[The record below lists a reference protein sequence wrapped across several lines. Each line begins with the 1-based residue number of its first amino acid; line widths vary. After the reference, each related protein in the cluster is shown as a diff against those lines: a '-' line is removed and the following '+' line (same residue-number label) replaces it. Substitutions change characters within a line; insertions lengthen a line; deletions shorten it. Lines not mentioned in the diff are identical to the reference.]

1 SINKTAL
8 ITRIYNSYSL
18 LYPTA
23 TTTITIPRTTAAVMS
38 YSPSPNS
45 PSSGQPRQNQAYQ
58 QYQRQQQQPQPG
70 QQQQQQQYQQQYQQQ
85 NQQNQQQNQQQ
96 YQQHQQQMQQQHIQ
110 SLAVWSPSV
119 PVNASVSPLSS
130 SQTPVQISGPLDLK
144 TRGPHPIL
152 PPLKNTHPPPRQNTG
167 PIRSA
172 SLRRQLSQNGLRQQ
186 NSSPSLNQS
195 YNDNDNNDNN
205 NNHQQQQQQQQYY
218 SQQDNPDSR
227 PPYSPNSS
235 TTSTQFSAYGRGPSS
250 SPASSS
256 EGSSRM
262 PPSSSQNDSLLSPV
276 SSPSLQRS
284 NSKIN
289 YSSPLLRSHSRS
301 GSNSPSSPASSSP
314 SQSPLKRSTSILKNG
329 PKDAPYL
336 NNNNG
341 TKSHL
346 ESLNQ
351 TWEPSGPSP
360 ALPTAVGLQGNI
372 HNGGPHALAQYGSA
386 SNLRAKAAAAAAVA
400 AAAAAATSAN
410 EAGTNTAGDQE
421 SKENGSVTATNAPG
435 QGPSSTS
442 AFDSAAQPA
451 LLPHQQETKDNEF
464 AHNPVRDS
472 ENYKVLVPP
481 SPVASPRIS
490 PSAGS
495 AAHAQAQ
502 AGNNFNFLNSD
513 PTLQRSSSRRRMAP
527 PIQVPSAQQQ
537 QQQQQQHP
545 MSSGP
550 QSALSPQSQGITS
563 PVSPGRRH
571 PFHRWE
577 NMVPPPQQ
585 SGEINGHPGPGPRG
599 YAPQRGQGQG
609 QDHHED
615 GDHEDEDVNDDTD
628 GDALSGPED
637 QSRRHHRRQR
647 SAGGDNGPF
656 TPTRSA
662 PQPPNL
668 NGGSVAPNSR
678 EAEMAHIMYIQQQ
691 QALFLQEKAMNPPLK
706 NKSSNGN
713 LSGGNSDG
721 SKIRRKGSRHRKQIS
736 VISEP
741 KLLSSTNQIKT
752 VPIVRPAD
760 QSDNEDAGNKSE
772 YTSGGE
778 GIKNKVRRMRRAVRH
793 AANDVFN
800 NDDSDREDGLGSK
813 SDAEK
818 KGGLKQLKALK
829 SKLAKK
835 LHRPSHGGTSS
846 SRHDHQGGDEHGDAE
861 GRAPVQFFSED
872 NLRARYLEQQQHGG
886 HSLAAAGASLR
897 RSNTTREGTGAMF
910 NRRDPY
916 GTGDKQEYESG
927 DEGKEGAIAEEGQE
941 TELTPQ
947 EAEEAAAAA
956 AAAAKK
962 AKMAKFGSRTFDKD
976 EMMEVKDGTGE
987 SFFVPRWD
995 LDPRADELG
1004 SSKSVISVT
1013 SSRNFHGCGT
1023 GGRDCD
1029 AAGSSPVV
1037 AEDVAGET
1045 TPTGPKKLTWSETA
1059 DGSQPATAQT
1069 DKDAVTISAEST
1081 EQVDP
1086 NTSVSS
1092 SSGLTS
1098 RASMM
1103 SEASSNVSS
1112 VAGIVVAQ
1120 VLTRQNSMR
1129 KNFSRPAI
1137 NDTKKQQQQ
1146 PQEEVQE
1153 KVNEQPTPQQLEDG
1167 ATPAQMDTPHF
1178 GLGISL
1184 PSLPASA
1191 TEKPRESLEEVMADM
1206 SQYQGYQGATEK
1218 QLPPLPQS
1226 ESPHITPLAAMTIRP
1241 LSPIRRNT
1249 ANSANSMSSV
1259 LSSPSSPP
1267 ANLRTISPLDT
1278 AAIQKDAESAQ
1289 AGLAGGSPTS
1299 QSYKHSTTVTVSSP
1313 TSPAKVGSLRSNMS
1327 FGAFAL
1333 SQGPTSPLPSPSIPT
1348 TTAAA
1353 PPTVG
1358 GDSPAPHSSPF
1369 PFPAVLA
1376 RQGSHLTERASI
1388 RSMYADSIYD
1398 CYDYDSGSEYDSQDL
1413 AALSRQESLRRSQLA
1428 EEYESIVAPVAV
1440 AAQVPREIVEEE
1452 VVARSIQDSSVM
1464 TATTAAA
1471 LTPSK
1476 IDTESATTVV
1486 VSLINNEKQVPTA
1499 QVLDSVE
1506 TSSATS
1512 SAISGHLGSDLEVPI
1527 IRLRGTSPGA
1537 AATAVPSANGQSRDS
1552 QALKEEHHVLYE
1564 DLPAAV
1570 AYRMSMMTTVPVDP
1584 VGVAASLSVPLLA
1597 GGSLAGAVAAAA
1609 AAAASGTAT
1618 TGDNSVLMPSRPQ
1631 RNPMRQS
1638 RHGSMLS
1645 IGGSSDLTTT
1655 DSWMTSSVRDTR
1667 DDMSGWDIRGDHPRP
1682 ETVDENESVRR
1693 SLSGSS
1699 RSGSSDHGH
1708 EQEEGSEQA
1717 RRLSVDSFMT
1727 SSSLASSAFQPMSHH
1742 NRHRRSSVRSART
1755 MSMMTD
1761 KSSLILEEE
1770 GSATNSSDEDEDEN
1784 IAHRELKIRIEGLDS
1799 SSSSSSNSHS
1809 DNEGVEDAQGLK
1821 DGESPEGSVIR
1832 HKKQW
1837 YKERRASKRE
1847 TWGSIQSSSS
1857 SDSNTTS
1864 SSSSGSS
1871 HSNFYFNGR
1880 SPSPSPT
1887 EESAPAVIVASKA
1900 F

>member
-1 SINKTAL
+1 
-8 ITRIYNSYSL
+8 
-18 LYPTA
+18 
-23 TTTITIPRTTAAVMS
+23 M
-38 YSPSPNS
+38 
-45 PSSGQPRQNQAYQ
+45 
-58 QYQRQQQQPQPG
+58 
-70 QQQQQQQYQQQYQQQ
+70 
-85 NQQNQQQNQQQ
+85 
-96 YQQHQQQMQQQHIQ
+96 
-110 SLAVWSPSV
+110 
-119 PVNASVSPLSS
+119 
-130 SQTPVQISGPLDLK
+130 
-144 TRGPHPIL
+144 
-152 PPLKNTHPPPRQNTG
+152 PPL
-167 PIRSA
+167 
-172 SLRRQLSQNGLRQQ
+172 
-186 NSSPSLNQS
+186 
-195 YNDNDNNDNN
+195 
-205 NNHQQQQQQQQYY
+205 
-218 SQQDNPDSR
+218 
-227 PPYSPNSS
+227 
-235 TTSTQFSAYGRGPSS
+235 
-250 SPASSS
+250 
-256 EGSSRM
+256 
-262 PPSSSQNDSLLSPV
+262 SQNDSLLSPV
-276 SSPSLQRS
+276 PSPGLQRS

-360 ALPTAVGLQGNI
+360 ALPTAGSQGNI
-372 HNGGPHALAQYGSA
+372 HNGGHHALAQYGSA

-400 AAAAAATSAN
+400 AAAAAAAAVSIN
-410 EAGTNTAGDQE
+410 EAGTNAAGDQE
-421 SKENGSVTATNAPG
+421 SKENGSATATNAPG

-442 AFDSAAQPA
+442 AFDPATQPA
-451 LLPHQQETKDNEF
+451 LLPQQEMKDKEF

-490 PSAGS
+490 PSSGS

-502 AGNNFNFLNSD
+502 AQAAGNFNFLNSD

-537 QQQQQQHP
+537 QQQYP
-545 MSSGP
+545 SGP
-550 QSALSPQSQGITS
+550 QSALSPQQQGITS

-577 NMVPPPQQ
+577 NMAAPQHQ
-585 SGEINGHPGPGPRG
+585 SGEANEQAGPGGRG
-599 YAPQRGQGQG
+599 YAPNRGQGQG

-647 SAGGDNGPF
+647 SAGGDNVPF

-668 NGGSVAPNSR
+668 NSGGVPPNSR

-793 AANDVFN
+793 AANGVFN
-800 NDDSDREDGLGSK
+800 DDDSDREDGLGSK

-846 SRHDHQGGDEHGDAE
+846 SRHGHQGGAGEPGDED

-916 GTGDKQEYESG
+916 GDKQEYESG
-927 DEGKEGAIAEEGQE
+927 DEDAIAEEGQE
-941 TELTPQ
+941 TKPTSQ
-947 EAEEAAAAA
+947 EAEDAAAAA

-962 AKMAKFGSRTFDKD
+962 AKMASRTFDKD

-995 LDPRADELG
+995 FDPRANELG

-1013 SSRNFHGCGT
+1013 SSRKLERSASNVTATSTNIVKPVLNISERLQASAVVEQEDENAVSDKAVTDSKEAT
-1023 GGRDCD
+1023 GSPAVATED
-1029 AAGSSPVV
+1029 A
-1037 AEDVAGET
+1037 AGET
-1045 TPTGPKKLTWSETA
+1045 TPTGPKKLTWSENA
-1059 DGSQPATAQT
+1059 DGILPAAAQAE
-1069 DKDAVTISAEST
+1069 KDTTTILAESV
-1081 EQVDP
+1081 EQSDP
-1086 NTSVSS
+1086 NTSVS

-1098 RASMM
+1098 RASTT
-1103 SEASSNVSS
+1103 SEASS

-1129 KNFSRPAI
+1129 KNFSRPTL
-1137 NDTKKQQQQ
+1137 NDDKKQQQQ
-1146 PQEEVQE
+1146 QQQQNEAHE
-1153 KVNEQPTPQQLEDG
+1153 KVNEQPVPQQLEDS
-1167 ATPAQMDTPHF
+1167 PAPAHTGSPHL

-1184 PSLPASA
+1184 PSSA
-1191 TEKPRESLEEVMADM
+1191 AEQPRESLEEVMADM
-1206 SQYQGYQGATEK
+1206 SQHQGYQGATEK
-1218 QLPPLPQS
+1218 QLPPLPGS
-1226 ESPHITPLAAMTIRP
+1226 ESPRAKPLAAMTIRP

-1249 ANSANSMSSV
+1249 SNSAASMSSV

-1267 ANLRTISPLDT
+1267 TTLRTISPLDT

-1289 AGLAGGSPTS
+1289 AGLAGESTTT
-1299 QSYKHSTTVTVSSP
+1299 QSYKYSATVTASSP
-1313 TSPAKVGSLRSNMS
+1313 TSPSKVGSLRSNMS

-1333 SQGPTSPLPSPSIPT
+1333 SQGPTSPLPSPSPT
-1348 TTAAA
+1348 S
-1353 PPTVG
+1353 
-1358 GDSPAPHSSPF
+1358 SPAPAAAGSESSAPPLSPF

-1413 AALSRQESLRRSQLA
+1413 RRSQLIT
-1428 EEYESIVAPVAV
+1428 EEQATIVAPVA
-1440 AAQVPREIVEEE
+1440 AIAQAPQELTEEE
-1452 VVARSIQDSSVM
+1452 IVVARSIQDSSASTIA
-1464 TATTAAA
+1464 TAATAAA
-1471 LTPSK
+1471 MAPSK
-1476 IDTESATTVV
+1476 AEADTVV
-1486 VSLINNEKQVPTA
+1486 VSLNNNNEQI
-1499 QVLDSVE
+1499 QNSDSAE
-1506 TSSATS
+1506 TSSS
-1512 SAISGHLGSDLEVPI
+1512 SSNANSDLEVPV
-1527 IRLRGTSPGA
+1527 IRLRGTPNA
-1537 AATAVPSANGQSRDS
+1537 APAVVPVTNGDGQNRDS

-1564 DLPAAV
+1564 ELPAAV

-1597 GGSLAGAVAAAA
+1597 GGDLVGAVAAAA
-1609 AAAASGTAT
+1609 AASGNGTAV
-1618 TGDNSVLMPSRPQ
+1618 TGNNILLPSRPQ

-1655 DSWMTSSVRDTR
+1655 DSWMSSSVRDTR
-1667 DDMSGWDIRGDHPRP
+1667 DDMSGWDIRGEHHRP

-1693 SLSGSS
+1693 SLSVSS

-1708 EQEEGSEQA
+1708 VHGEEEDGRERA
-1717 RRLSVDSFMT
+1717 RRPSVDSFMT
-1727 SSSLASSAFQPMSHH
+1727 SSSLASSAFQPMTS
-1742 NRHRRSSVRSART
+1742 RRRRSSVRSART
-1755 MSMMTD
+1755 MSIMTD

-1770 GSATNSSDEDEDEN
+1770 GSATNSSDESENDDGN
-1784 IAHRELKIRIEGLDS
+1784 IAHRDLKIRIKGLN
-1799 SSSSSSNSHS
+1799 SSSNSSS
-1809 DNEGVEDAQGLK
+1809 DSEEDEDAQGLK

-1887 EESAPAVIVASKA
+1887 EETAPVVSKA